1 MYLWPLLENSDIFI
15 ASYADAN
22 KPHVWWPGLAS
33 LISQPQKKKIERI
46 FNWFYNSNSISNAG
60 KSNLIVSSKEN
71 SEIDVS
77 NWSMKNQGSVLFL
90 GIHSKKTCEGTK
102 ETPCFSYMAR
112 IANYMGINERIIL
125 MKSFVFSR
133 FSDCLLIWMVHSRNI
148 GQIASIERLK
158 INLWG
163 FPLSYISKDAG

>member
-1 MYLWPLLENSDIFI
+1 MTRPCFSHQ
-15 ASYADAN
+15 STS
-22 KPHVWWPGLAS
+22 KK
-33 LISQPQKKKIERI
+33 KKKIERI
-46 FNWFYNSNSISNAG
+46 FNWFHNSNSISNAG
-60 KSNLIVSSKEN
+60 KSHLIVSSKEN

-112 IANYMGINERIIL
+112 IANYMGINERITL

>member
-1 MYLWPLLENSDIFI
+1 MSGDQALLLSSVNI
-15 ASYADAN
+15 
-22 KPHVWWPGLAS
+22 K
-33 LISQPQKKKIERI
+33 KKKIERI
-46 FNWFYNSNSISNAG
+46 FNWFHNSNSISNAG

>member
-1 MYLWPLLENSDIFI
+1 MSGDQALLLSSVNL
-15 ASYADAN
+15 
-22 KPHVWWPGLAS
+22 K
-33 LISQPQKKKIERI
+33 KKKIERI
-46 FNWFYNSNSISNAG
+46 FNWFHNSNSISNAG

-133 FSDCLLIWMVHSRNI
+133 FPDCLLIWMVHSRNI

>member
-1 MYLWPLLENSDIFI
+1 MPINRMSGDQALLLPSVNP
-15 ASYADAN
+15 
-22 KPHVWWPGLAS
+22 KK
-33 LISQPQKKKIERI
+33 KKKIERI
-46 FNWFYNSNSISNAG
+46 FNWFHNSNSISNAG

>member
-1 MYLWPLLENSDIFI
+1 MPINRMSGDQALLLSSVNL
-15 ASYADAN
+15 
-22 KPHVWWPGLAS
+22 K
-33 LISQPQKKKIERI
+33 KKKIERI
-46 FNWFYNSNSISNAG
+46 FNWFHNSNSISNAG

-133 FSDCLLIWMVHSRNI
+133 FPDCLLIWMVHSRNI

>member
-1 MYLWPLLENSDIFI
+1 MSGDQALLLSSVNL
-15 ASYADAN
+15 
-22 KPHVWWPGLAS
+22 K
-33 LISQPQKKKIERI
+33 KKKIERI
-46 FNWFYNSNSISNAG
+46 FNWFHNSNSISNAG

>member
-1 MYLWPLLENSDIFI
+1 MSGDQALLLSSVNL
-15 ASYADAN
+15 
-22 KPHVWWPGLAS
+22 K
-33 LISQPQKKKIERI
+33 KKKIERI
-46 FNWFYNSNSISNAG
+46 FNWFHNSNSISNAG
-60 KSNLIVSSKEN
+60 KSNLILSSKEN

>member
-1 MYLWPLLENSDIFI
+1 MPINRMSGDQALLLSSVNL
-15 ASYADAN
+15 
-22 KPHVWWPGLAS
+22 K
-33 LISQPQKKKIERI
+33 KKKIERI
-46 FNWFYNSNSISNAG
+46 FNWFHNSNSILNAG

>member
-1 MYLWPLLENSDIFI
+1 MPINRMSGDQALL
-15 ASYADAN
+15 
-22 KPHVWWPGLAS
+22 LS
-33 LISQPQKKKIERI
+33 LVNLKKKKKIERI
-46 FNWFYNSNSISNAG
+46 FNWFHNSNSISNAG
-60 KSNLIVSSKEN
+60 KSHLIVSSKEN

-102 ETPCFSYMAR
+102 ETRCFSYMAR

-163 FPLSYISKDAG
+163 FSLSYISKDAG